1 MINIIDD
8 RIEKKWEQ
16 CMKNYTI
23 IIVDDEE
30 EVKRRIVSKIPLD
43 FGFEIVGLAS
53 NGYDALEMVDK
64 FRPDVIITDIK
75 MPFIDGI
82 QLSRIIR
89 TEYPKTKIAFITGYD
104 EFTYAKEA
112 IELDVVSYLSKPIT
126 ESDILSLLTKLKTR
140 LDDEFQQVFN
150 QEKLDKIYRDSLPAL
165 IENQFSSLLQLSVIK
180 DSDLDRFK
188 VFDIDLYKGSFLL
201 GIIDISHEGEFI
213 KIELLRIF
221 MLNLLKR
228 KLSTYQ
234 HLYYFNSGFSLIFI
248 INDISIS
255 EENLEASLYDIVLTK
270 KEFSDIKIKIGVS
283 DVFDDFKRFPASV
296 TQAKEAIAYSNYL
309 NVGTIIHYKDIVSSN
324 NQNGSN
330 GEANHNRS
338 TKPEVYHDR
347 SNDIMEETVL
357 YINANYSDPS
367 INLNDMCSKLGVS
380 VSYLSTLFK
389 KLLKTSFSKYLVKVR
404 MEKAQELLQVST
416 MRIYEISNTVGYND
430 IYYFS
435 YSFKKYTG
443 LSPKEYRHDK
453 KV

>member
-1 MINIIDD
+1 
-8 RIEKKWEQ
+8 
-16 CMKNYTI
+16 MKNYTI

-53 NGYDALEMVDK
+53 NGYDALEMIDK
-64 FRPDVIITDIK
+64 LRPDVIITDIK

-89 TEYPKTKIAFITGYD
+89 SEYPKTKIAFITGYD

-112 IELDVVSYLSKPIT
+112 IELDVLSYLSKPIT
-126 ESDILSLLTKLKTR
+126 ETDILNLLTKLKSR

-150 QEKLDKIYRDSLPAL
+150 QEKLDKIYQDSLPAL
-165 IENQFSSLLQLSVIK
+165 IENQFSTLLQLPVLN
-180 DSDLDRFK
+180 DLDLDRFK
-188 VFDIDLYKGSFLL
+188 VFDIDLHQGHFLL
-201 GIIDISHEGEFI
+201 GIIEINHEGEFI

-221 MLNLLKR
+221 LLNLLRR
-228 KLSTYQ
+228 KLSSYQ
-234 HLYYFNSGFSLIFI
+234 HLYCFNSGFSLVFI
-248 INDISIS
+248 INDSHIS
-255 EENLEASLYDIVLTK
+255 EENLEAYLYDIVLTK

-283 DVFDDFKRFPASV
+283 EVFDDFKMFPSTV
-296 TQAKEAIAYSNYL
+296 IQAKEAIAYSNYL
-309 NVGTIIHYKDIVSSN
+309 NAGTIIHYKDIISQRNQTMLTN
-324 NQNGSN
+324 NV
-330 GEANHNRS
+330 EANHNRMI
-338 TKPEVYHDR
+338 KPEIFHDR
-347 SNDIMEETVL
+347 SDDIMEETVAF
-357 YINANYSDPS
+357 INANYQNPS
-367 INLNDMCSKLGVS
+367 INLNELCASLGVS

-389 KLLKTSFSKYLVKVR
+389 RLLKTSFSKYLVKVR
-404 MEKAQELLQVST
+404 MEKAQELLRFST
-416 MRIYEISNTVGYND
+416 LKIYEISNTVGYND